1 MLRIYHAGLSDRGRV
16 RPQNDDR
23 WFAAVHHGLYG
34 IVDGIAGAFAG
45 GLAAEIIAETL
56 PLLLEAQFHQ
66 LTDLLAPQ
74 ARERLGAVLKDLS
87 TSLRRESCREPGLD
101 GMGASVLVAVIREDQ
116 ALFAHLGDCR
126 AYLLRERCF
135 RRLTRDHTVAQMLLD
150 GGEITA
156 EEMRCHAGRDRL
168 TRYIGMEG
176 EAVAQ
181 ISSLQVAAGDRLL
194 LCSDGLTSA
203 LEDRVLATLLHR
215 SSTPTEACRRLI
227 ESANQGGGKDN
238 MTAVVIAV
246 GESTS

>member
-1 MLRIYHAGLSDRGRV
+1 
-16 RPQNDDR
+16 
-23 WFAAVHHGLYG
+23 
-34 IVDGIAGAFAG
+34 
-45 GLAAEIIAETL
+45 
-56 PLLLEAQFHQ
+56 
-66 LTDLLAPQ
+66 
-74 ARERLGAVLKDLS
+74 
-87 TSLRRESCREPGLD
+87 
-101 GMGASVLVAVIREDQ
+101 
-116 ALFAHLGDCR
+116 
-126 AYLLRERCF
+126 
-135 RRLTRDHTVAQMLLD
+135 
-150 GGEITA
+150 
-156 EEMRCHAGRDRL
+156 
-168 TRYIGMEG
+168 MEG